1 MFISTRIPSF
11 RNPPSETLPLIVP
24 WTNSESKR
32 LSGWNRPLVCFAGKY
47 TNGVRPGC
55 YFKSS
60 TALFTC
66 THTMSISI
74 KLASGETHI
83 DDVVQLLIFII
94 HTKLAAPTVPSISI
108 NQRSNFPLLQT
119 KKENKKTKRIL
130 LMMQEVMYMSS
141 VSYAVCKR
149 ISSFGILNTLKVS
162 NMRGKIS
169 NIFY

>member
-1 MFISTRIPSF
+1 
-11 RNPPSETLPLIVP
+11 
-24 WTNSESKR
+24 
-32 LSGWNRPLVCFAGKY
+32 
-47 TNGVRPGC
+47 
-55 YFKSS
+55 
-60 TALFTC
+60 
-66 THTMSISI
+66 MSISI